1 MTIQALTIEAMHL
14 HPVME
19 QACRQFEWA
28 FPHVQWLSGRR
39 DRQGQADAMAR
50 HVARDRKWISKTYLH
65 AATLQTVVDCHP
77 EAVSPQAIGALLF
90 DAMLAMSDAEVAQVS
105 DHVGG
110 LAVDLVPMIFGD
122 GDPTPSGQAA
132 LKWMHDYP
140 YTKRVLTRE
149 GGRIVWHWACQE
161 HPRPSRGTALA

>member
-1 MTIQALTIEAMHL
+1 MTIEELHL

-28 FPHVQWLSGRR
+28 FANVQWLSGRR
-39 DRQGQADAMAR
+39 DREGQARAMAG
-50 HVARDRKWISKTYLH
+50 HVLRDRQWISKTYLH
-65 AATLQTVVDCHP
+65 AAHLQTAVDFHP
-77 EAVSPQAIGALLF
+77 EAQTLEQLSTLLHHT
-90 DAMLAMSDAEVAQVS
+90 MLGMSDEELAKVS
-105 DHVGG
+105 DHIGG
-110 LAVDLVPMIFGD
+110 MAVDLVPMIFGD
-122 GDPTPSGQAA
+122 GDPTPTGKAA

>member
-1 MTIQALTIEAMHL
+1 MTGMTIEDMRL

-39 DRQGQADAMAR
+39 DRQGQARAMAG
-50 HVARDRKWISKTYLH
+50 HVLRDRQWIAKTYLQ
-65 AATLQTVVDCHP
+65 AAHLQTAVDFHP
-77 EAVSPQAIGALLF
+77 EAQTLEQLSTLLYDTMLGMSAEELAKVSTHFIG
-90 DAMLAMSDAEVAQVS
+90 M
-105 DHVGG
+105 
-110 LAVDLVPMIFGD
+110 AVDMAPMIFGD
-122 GDPTPSGQAA
+122 GDPTPTGQAA
-132 LKWMHDYP
+132 LQWMHDYP

-161 HPRPSRGTALA
+161 HPRPSRGTARA